1 MLKNCLVSLHFQLF
15 MWERMVKTDLSK
27 IKSLHRKTIFIR
39 RKKNWSVQFSNSESY
54 FNINAIMQHKAV
66 AVFLGS

>member
-27 IKSLHRKTIFIR
+27 IKSLHRNVLDLK
-39 RKKNWSVQFSNSESY
+39 QFLLEEKRIGV
-54 FNINAIMQHKAV
+54 FNFQILKVI
-66 AVFLGS
+66 LT